1 MTPDAVIDRELA
13 DSLDAGLAALSM
25 PLEND
30 ARAAL
35 VAYVALLAKWNRTY
49 NLTAIRE
56 PARMITHHVLDSLA
70 VLPSLDAFVGD
81 RRDVQVLDV
90 GSGAGLP
97 GIPIAV
103 ARPSWRVE
111 LLEPVQKKSA
121 FLTQAIAELR
131 LANAQAIARR
141 VEDYRAAVPVT
152 LAISRAFSDLASF
165 AEASIRH
172 VADDGTLVAMKGV
185 HPDEELRELPDAFV
199 VTATISLQ
207 VPGIDAARHLI
218 FMQLTQKPDRALR
231 DPSATASSPRR
242 RGSSPKPHRALRNPS
257 ATASSPR
264 RRGSSVSR

>member
-1 MTPDAVIDRELA
+1 MTPEPVIDRELA

-25 PLEND
+25 PLEPD

-70 VLPSLDAFVGD
+70 VLPSLDALVGD
-81 RRDVQVLDV
+81 RSDVQVLDV

-97 GIPIAV
+97 GIPIAI
-103 ARPSWRVE
+103 ARPAWQVT
-111 LLEPVQKKSA
+111 LLEPVHKKSA

-131 LANAQAIARR
+131 IDNARAIARR
-141 VEDYRAAVPVT
+141 VEDYRPKEPVT
-152 LAISRAFSDLASF
+152 VAISRAFSDLTSF

-172 VADDGTLVAMKGV
+172 LADDGALVAMKGV
-185 HPDEELRELPDAFV
+185 HPDEELRELPSAFA
-199 VTATISLQ
+199 VTATIPLR

-218 FMQLTQKPDRALR
+218 VMQLTQDRAAR
-231 DPSATASSPRR
+231 DPSANASSPRR
-242 RGSSPKPHRALRNPS
+242 RG
-257 ATASSPR
+257 T
-264 RRGSSVSR
+264 SVFRSK